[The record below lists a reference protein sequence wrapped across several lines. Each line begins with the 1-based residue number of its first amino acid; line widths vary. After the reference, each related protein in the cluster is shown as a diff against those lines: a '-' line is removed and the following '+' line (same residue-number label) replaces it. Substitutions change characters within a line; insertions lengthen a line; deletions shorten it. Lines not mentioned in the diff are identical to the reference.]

1 MQQAY
6 KLSALYQL
14 LEDKNITDTY
24 FLTRIGANFPI
35 ISDLFERL
43 YQNHPNKKEAFDDL
57 MIRVIENFKKR
68 SETLKKSDIE
78 RAKNPNWY
86 SSQKIVG
93 MMLYTDRFNK
103 NFKGLQDKIP
113 YFKNLG
119 INTLHLMPFLEVPE
133 PENDG
138 GYAVKN
144 YRETNPKLG
153 TMQDFETLAQE
164 LHQNEINVVMD
175 FVLNHCADTHEW
187 ALKAKNGDKKYK
199 EYFYFFQDR
208 RLPDEYEKT
217 MLEIFPDTAPG
228 NFTWLEEQKEWV
240 MTLFHHYQ
248 WDLNYKNPKVLV
260 EMIDAMLF
268 LANKGVDIFRLDAVA
283 YMWKDIGRFNQ
294 NLPEVHLLLQIFKLC
309 GHIAA
314 PGVAYI
320 AEAIVAPTEIV
331 KYFGENN
338 TQGDECDIAY
348 NATFMAL
355 SWEALASQNTDLLR
369 KSMAAVPKK
378 PNNTTWINYAR
389 CHDDIGLGFED
400 QLISELGKNP
410 LLHRLYMLEHFC
422 DEKGTFGR
430 GKRFMQE
437 PNGNARLSGSMASLC
452 GLEKAIEVNDA
463 FQIHLA
469 LKKIHLQHAII
480 LSLGGIP
487 MIYSGDEI
495 ATTNFY
501 DYLNED
507 DKKHDNR
514 WLHRPIMNWSI
525 AENLENYPIQKKVFE
540 HLQKMISLRKETP
553 AFEDRND
560 LEFIDSGNSH
570 LLVYKKTDTKGNTVW
585 IIANFSPYETIFP
598 SWFIGINKKVKNL
611 LNQETFMMQ
620 YHNFI
625 GSYEVL
631 WLEVDQE

>member
-6 KLSALYQL
+6 KLSQLYTILDQ
-14 LEDKNITDTY
+14 KNIKDPH
-24 FLTRIGANFPI
+24 FLTRMGANFPI
-35 ISDLFERL
+35 ISDLFGQL
-43 YQNHPNKKEAFDDL
+43 YGHHPYKEEAFGKLIDS
-57 MIRVIENFKKR
+57 IVENFNRRSSDLKETDLKR
-68 SETLKKSDIE
+68 MKT
-78 RAKNPNWY
+78 PNWY
-86 SSQKIVG
+86 SSEQMVG

-153 TMQDFETLAQE
+153 TMADFETLAKD
-164 LHQNEINVVMD
+164 LHQNGMNVIMD

-187 ALKAKNGDKKYK
+187 ALKAKSGDEKYK
-199 EYFYFFQDR
+199 EYFYFFKDR
-208 RLPDEYEKT
+208 TLPDEYEKT

-228 NFTWLEEQKEWV
+228 NFTYLPEQQEWV

-248 WDLNYKNPKVLV
+248 WDLNYRNPRVLV
-260 EMIDAMLF
+260 EMIDHMLY

-294 NLPEVHLLLQIFKLC
+294 NLPEVHTLLQIFKLC
-309 GHIAA
+309 GQIVA

-331 KYFGENN
+331 KYFGEG
-338 TQGDECDIAY
+338 TAQGDECDLCY

-355 SWEALASQNTDLLR
+355 SWEAMASQNTDLLR
-369 KSMAAVPKK
+369 KSMNAVPKK
-378 PNNTTWINYAR
+378 PMNTTWINYAR

-400 QLISELGKNP
+400 ELIAQLGKDP
-410 LLHRLYMLEHFC
+410 LQHRLYMLSYYC
-422 DEKGTFGR
+422 DGQGTSGT

-437 PNGNARLSGSMASLC
+437 PNGNARLSGAMASLC
-452 GLEKAIEVNDA
+452 GLERAMENKDKH
-463 FQIHLA
+463 QIDLA
-469 LKKIHLQHAII
+469 LKRINLQHAII
-480 LSLGGIP
+480 LSLGGLP

-495 ATTNFY
+495 ATTNY
-501 DYLNED
+501 YGYEKEE

-514 WLHRPIMNWSI
+514 WLHRPMMDWEV
-525 AENLENYPIQKKVFE
+525 AENLDRHPIKKNVFDG
-540 HLQKMISLRKETP
+540 LKNMIALRKEIP
-553 AFEDRND
+553 AFADHND

-570 LLVYKKTDTKGNTVW
+570 LLVYKKTDASGKSVW
-585 IIANFSPYETIFP
+585 VIANFSPYETVYP
-598 SWFIGINKKVKNL
+598 AWFMGIDTPVKDL
-611 LNQETFMMQ
+611 LSGEEFVLNFQ
-620 YHNFI
+620 NFI
-625 GSYEVL
+625 GSYGVL
-631 WLEVDQE
+631 WLKAN